1 MCRAMEEMRKEA
13 LEEGGE
19 EGRKEG
25 ILIMQKEVQL
35 AQGKVQLMKKAFQME
50 RSGYTVSAI
59 AIELGISEEEVQ
71 EILE

>member
-13 LEEGGE
+13 LE

-35 AQGKVQLMKKAFQME
+35 AQGKVQLTKKAFQLE

-71 EILE
+71 EILS